1 MLWLYPRHVPDPTY
15 VEERESKQTSP
26 VLLVDASGQHK
37 SPDLAEVPVV
47 TGIVK
52 SPVRVVCHSPRYLG
66 RDRSMLENSVII
78 QRSDNLTDV
87 TGSLEEG
94 RKVKVA
100 GIPKVNL
107 LESSARKKDLP
118 HSSPG
123 KVLVNVTQ
131 TSVMLSS
138 Y

>member
-1 MLWLYPRHVPDPTY
+1 M
-15 VEERESKQTSP
+15 
-26 VLLVDASGQHK
+26 DASGQHK

-52 SPVRVVCHSPRYLG
+52 SPVRVVCHSPRHFG

-107 LESSARKKDLP
+107 LESSARKKDLL

>member
-1 MLWLYPRHVPDPTY
+1 M
-15 VEERESKQTSP
+15 
-26 VLLVDASGQHK
+26 DASGQHK

-52 SPVRVVCHSPRYLG
+52 SPVRVVCHSPRDFG

-131 TSVMLSS
+131 T
-138 Y
+138 

>member
-1 MLWLYPRHVPDPTY
+1 M
-15 VEERESKQTSP
+15 
-26 VLLVDASGQHK
+26 DASGQHK
-37 SPDLAEVPVV
+37 SPDLAEVPVI

-52 SPVRVVCHSPRYLG
+52 SPVRVVCHSPRHLG

-131 TSVMLSS
+131 ISVMLSS